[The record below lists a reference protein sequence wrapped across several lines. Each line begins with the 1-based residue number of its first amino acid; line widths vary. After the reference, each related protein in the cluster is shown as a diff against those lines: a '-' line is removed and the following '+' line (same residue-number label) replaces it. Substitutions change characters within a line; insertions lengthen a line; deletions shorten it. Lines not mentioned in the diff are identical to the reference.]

1 MKMTDS
7 QIFTL
12 GYIHG
17 VLKSKAYLT
26 DNEVNR
32 LLAIQSFLATESVFD
47 AKITTAEE
55 GK

>member
-17 VLKSKAYLT
+17 VLKSNAYLT

-47 AKITTAEE
+47 AKITTAED